1 MVDPRYVGIRSIMET
16 PIVNDHKWSKIPDI
30 PADMF
35 FLDMEDSVPPALKE
49 EARKRVVHYI
59 KNPEFFE
66 GRPTIARPNHL
77 STPWG
82 RADLEALAE
91 SGVTL
96 MTYPKVNTVEEL
108 AEVRAILREGGS
120 DPDMF
125 VLVESARAVL
135 EVAKLAAADKVHALM
150 FGAGDLTVDSGIT
163 LLTGPDQELN
173 PALIAPK
180 VQTVLAGAAFG
191 CLTVDIAYMPDIRD
205 LVEARRRYQQSR
217 DLGFTGGA
225 TFYPPHVELVNEVF
239 SPSREQIDH
248 ADEIIGVYET
258 GLANG
263 DPSIIH
269 NGRALLVHDYEKAL
283 GVRTRQQAIAR

>member
-1 MVDPRYVGIRSIMET
+1 MET

-59 KNPEFFE
+59 KNPEFFD

-91 SGVTL
+91 AGVTL

-108 AEVRAILREGGS
+108 EEVRAILREGGS

-135 EVAKLAAADKVHALM
+135 EVGKLAAADKVHALM

-205 LVEARRRYQQSR
+205 LAETRRRYQQSR
-217 DLGFTGGA
+217 DLGFTSGA

-283 GVRTRQQAIAR
+283 GVRTREQAIAR